1 LARGELV
8 YKEVEEIPVRKKTKI
23 KNFFLSPKVAPY
35 IFIFPFIIT
44 FVAFFLYPLL
54 ETVRMSFFE
63 IYPGEST
70 FIGLDNYK
78 RLWNPEFF
86 TALENSFIYTIL
98 TLVILIPF
106 PLLLSVFLNSK
117 ALPGRNI
124 FKSALFVPVLT
135 SVIVGGIIFKLM
147 FAESDMALMNS
158 LLIKLGFEPQQWLL
172 GRETGMFL
180 MVLLASWRW
189 MGVNIL
195 YFLAGLQNIP
205 KELYEAAE
213 MDGAGTVKKFFM
225 ITVPLLKPVSVY
237 VLTISIFA
245 GLRMFEESYV
255 FWQNHSPSDIG
266 LTVVGYIYRQGFEF
280 NDMGFGAAIG
290 VALLV
295 IVLVINLF
303 QLKFT
308 GTFKQED

>member
-1 LARGELV
+1 LARGEIV
-8 YKEVEEIPVRKKTKI
+8 YNEAKKVSVRKETKV
-23 KNFFLSPKVAPY
+23 KKFLFSPKTAPY
-35 IFIFPFIIT
+35 IFIFPFVVT
-44 FVAFFLYPLL
+44 FVAFFLYPLI
-54 ETVRMSFFE
+54 ETVRMSFYE

-70 FIGLDNYK
+70 FVGLENYK

-86 TALENSFIYTIL
+86 TALQNSFLYTIL
-98 TLVILIPF
+98 TLVVLIPL
-106 PLLLSVFLNSK
+106 PLFLSVFLNSK
-117 ALPGRNI
+117 ALPGRNV
-124 FKSALFVPVLT
+124 FRSALFVPVLT

-147 FAESDMALMNS
+147 FAESDMALANS
-158 LLIKLGFEPQQWLL
+158 ILGKLGFEPQQWLL

-213 MDGAGTVKKFFM
+213 MDGAGRIKQFLL
-225 ITVPLLKPVSVY
+225 ITVPLLKPVTVY

-290 VALLV
+290 VALLI